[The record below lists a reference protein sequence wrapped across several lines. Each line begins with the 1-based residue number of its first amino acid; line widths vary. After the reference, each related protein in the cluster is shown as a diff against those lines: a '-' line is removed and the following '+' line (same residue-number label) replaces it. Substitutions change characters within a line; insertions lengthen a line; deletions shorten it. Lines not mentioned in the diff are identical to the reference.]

1 MNWGETLQNL
11 ILTIVPIVVAFLIN
25 KYLKTEEERKKF
37 QNKLKTATQFADEAI
52 YFVED
57 AFPDLKGIDKVKK
70 AMEYFKLIMANAG
83 YPVTEAEAEA
93 KVRAA
98 FQTSDLKHFKGE

>member
-11 ILTIVPIVVAFLIN
+11 ILTIVPVIVAFLIK
-25 KYLKTEEERKKF
+25 KYLKTEEEKEKF
-37 QNKLKTATQFADEAI
+37 LARLKAGVQFADEAI

-57 AFPDLKGIDKVKK
+57 AFPDLSGVDKAKK
-70 AMEYFKLIMANAG
+70 AMEYFKTIMANSG
-83 YPVTEAEAEA
+83 FPVTEAEAEA

-98 FQTSDLKHFKGE
+98 FQVSELKHIE

>member
-11 ILTIVPIVVAFLIN
+11 VLTIVPVIVAFLIN
-25 KYLKTEEERKKF
+25 KYLKTEEEKTKF
-37 QNKLKTATQFADEAI
+37 LARLKAGVQFADEAI

-57 AFPDLKGIDKVKK
+57 AFPDLSGVEKAKK
-70 AMEYFKLIMANAG
+70 AVEYFKLVMANAG
-83 YPVTEAEAEA
+83 YPVTDVEAEA

-98 FQTSDLKHFKGE
+98 FQNSDLKHVE